1 MLSNIRHVDL
11 GVLRG
16 VATAF
21 TFLGNLRDG
30 EFPEAEDMG
39 MAQNLLLPYLG
50 E

>member
-21 TFLGNLRDG
+21 TFLGSSEMVNFQKRKIWGWLKT
-30 EFPEAEDMG
+30 
-39 MAQNLLLPYLG
+39 YYYHI
-50 E
+50 